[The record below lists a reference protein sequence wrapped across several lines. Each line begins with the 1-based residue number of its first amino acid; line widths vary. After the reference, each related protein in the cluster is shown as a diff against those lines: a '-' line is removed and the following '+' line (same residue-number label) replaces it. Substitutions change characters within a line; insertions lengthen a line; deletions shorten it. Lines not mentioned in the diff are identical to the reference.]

1 MIVSEV
7 SRGSWVFLISGVMLP
22 TLNTGDNQDINC
34 FTIVTL
40 QQLTDVCRSD
50 DDILSLLSLIITI
63 IWKILINNSS
73 YSWGCIKLLKN
84 HHLKMLMW
92 PWLSRID
99 WHRTGARSWLN
110 ITEYHCQHTHHT
122 LVTTAAS
129 PLTTTTPHQVTGHQS
144 HVPASSHV
152 DHDQCHT
159 VTRLLVYDKTIIWL
173 VGAGAEAVSHT
184 GSHCIRW
191 VVTLV

>member
-1 MIVSEV
+1 MYVGQMMIYSHYCHSSSQSYEKYSSTTLHIHEAVSSVRE
-7 SRGSWVFLISGVMLP
+7 
-22 TLNTGDNQDINC
+22 
-34 FTIVTL
+34 
-40 QQLTDVCRSD
+40 
-50 DDILSLLSLIITI
+50 
-63 IWKILINNSS
+63 
-73 YSWGCIKLLKN
+73 Y
-84 HHLKMLMW
+84 HLKMLIW
-92 PWLSRID
+92 PWLSWID

-191 VVTLV
+191 VETLV